1 MDRRNF
7 LKTSAG
13 VTGFALAAPHIARA
27 ATVTMR
33 FAHFAE
39 ESHPANIAA
48 KQFASQIEKRTDG
61 AIKIA
66 IFPNNQLGGPPEQA
80 QQIKLGT
87 IDMGLP
93 TQGQLDK
100 YDKAFA
106 TIELPFIFNG
116 PQDAFPIL
124 DGPAMD
130 WLAPLAEKQG
140 FVLLRNWEY
149 GFRNV
154 TNSVR
159 PINSPDDMKGLKIR
173 TPPELQIQVCMEAL
187 GSVVQAIA
195 FPELYLALSQK
206 VVDGE
211 ENPIAV
217 IYFNKIYE
225 VQKHLALTRHVYNNM
240 IHTVGIN
247 SWKKLTP
254 EQQAIFREESKN
266 SGELMRKL
274 MADSEAYQIDKLQ
287 IPLLVH
293 VTRNDADVNIEE
305 AMQLVDALRARK
317 PQLAETKV
325 YDAPPGGHTFDRRVD
340 PVTWQPENTRE
351 QRDSWN
357 RVWAFLDWHLEPLR
371 DGSGPPASPTPR

>member
-1 MDRRNF
+1 MHRRVF
-7 LKTSAG
+7 LKTGVGAAG
-13 VTGFALAAPHIARA
+13 LVIAAPYIARA
-27 ATVTMR
+27 ATITMR

-48 KQFASQIEKRTDG
+48 KQFASQIEKRTNG

-116 PQDAFPIL
+116 REDAYPIL
-124 DGPAMD
+124 DGPAME

-173 TPPELQIQVCMEAL
+173 TPPELQIQAAMEAL
-187 GSVVQAIA
+187 GAVVTAIA

-217 IYFNKIYE
+217 IYYNKIAE
-225 VQKHLALTRHVYNNM
+225 VQKHLALTQHVYNNM
-240 IHTVGIN
+240 IHTVGVN
-247 SWKKLTP
+247 SWKRLTP
-254 EQQAIFREESKN
+254 DQQTIFREESK
-266 SGELMRKL
+266 SAGELMRKL
-274 MADSEAYQIDKLQ
+274 IADAESDQIDKLQ
-287 IPLLVH
+287 K
-293 VTRNDADVNIEE
+293 AG
-305 AMQLVDALRARK
+305 MQLTRPDLAPFRAKMEPAYKRIADYAGADNVK
-317 PQLAETKV
+317 K
-325 YDAPPGGHTFDRRVD
+325 F
-340 PVTWQPENTRE
+340 
-351 QRDSWN
+351 RDI
-357 RVWAFLDWHLEPLR
+357 VEKYHK
-371 DGSGPPASPTPR
+371 G